1 VCLLENPEILLGWF
15 VVFIFSVTVHEA
27 AHAWIALRGGDKT
40 AYSTGQVSLNP
51 IPHIRREPF
60 GMVVLPI
67 ISVIYIGWPIGYASA
82 PFDPVWA
89 ERHHK
94 RAAIMALAGPV
105 SNLIIALIC
114 IVVMFIGLKIGMLS
128 PGTDIYLQVVTAEK
142 GSMLSSLT
150 WLLSML
156 MLMNLLLFVINILPI
171 PPLDGSSVVPLFLS
185 ENQARRY
192 QAFIYNPIFS
202 IAGMFFIFFIIR
214 FIFPPVHSLAISIIY
229 W

>member
-1 VCLLENPEILLGWF
+1 LQNPEILLGWF

-40 AYSTGQVSLNP
+40 AYATGQVSLNP
-51 IPHIRREPF
+51 MPHIRREPF

-67 ISVIYIGWPIGYASA
+67 ISVIFIGWPIGYASA

-114 IVVMFIGLKIGMLS
+114 ILIMYIGLNTEVLR
-128 PGTDIYLQVVTAEK
+128 PGTDIYLQVVSAEK

-156 MLMNLLLFVINILPI
+156 MLMNLLLFIINILPI
-171 PPLDGSSVVPLFLS
+171 PPLDGSAVVPLFLN
-185 ENQARRY
+185 EKLARRY
-192 QAFIYNPIFS
+192 QAFIYNPMFS
-202 IAGMFFIFFIIR
+202 IIGMLFIFFIIR
-214 FIFPPVHSLAISIIY
+214 YIFPPIHSLALSLVY
-229 W
+229 A